1 MEDHRKSDIDRRRHW
16 FRSASRVFKE
26 GGVWFFETRKGGI
39 EGPFGTRAQAELML
53 ESYVQV
59 MSSRFAAGA
68 EFDLIE
74 EVVRAETPPES
85 SLKGSRFWF
94 RVEVGL
100 PGP

>member
-68 EFDLIE
+68 EFELLE
-74 EVVRAETPPES
+74 ETVDSEAAHGSSPGGVRIGTS
-85 SLKGSRFWF
+85 T
-94 RVEVGL
+94 
-100 PGP
+100 

>member
-68 EFDLIE
+68 EFEL
-74 EVVRAETPPES
+74 VAETAEAEAAHGS
-85 SLKGSRFWF
+85 S
-94 RVEVGL
+94 
-100 PGP
+100 PGGVRDGTSP

>member
-68 EFDLIE
+68 EFELVE
-74 EVVRAETPPES
+74 ETVDAEAAHGS
-85 SLKGSRFWF
+85 S
-94 RVEVGL
+94 
-100 PGP
+100 PGGARDGTSP